1 MTDVGIARARD
12 LKAGKTLSPE
22 TVTRMLAY
30 FTRHEVDKTGSTW
43 KDQGKGWQAWHG
55 WGGDAGFSWSRK
67 IVKQMKSA
75 DEKSQSLTAYT
86 EAIQLNDS
94 SELITGKPFLT
105 LGVDQQVCSRMS
117 GEPVGKPITQDTLR
131 ELVRVFEATKE
142 SSPVIIDWQHATSP
156 YSDNIATPET
166 GNALGK
172 ITSLEIRDDGLYA
185 YPEYTSKGAQIVQD
199 AEGVLWSSP
208 EFLVG
213 EVYDRNGGELIGQA
227 QMLAITLTP
236 RPAQSHDQISTVRLN
251 ESEVQMDNDQM
262 SIDELRAALEAKD
275 ELVKQLEAQIK
286 EMKADNENALKSE
299 ELEEKDDEK
308 SENLEE
314 KKDEDHN
321 ENKEMKRKEYTED
334 AQAVST
340 LSESNVLLFKE
351 IQTLKEQVDQ
361 LQADKAKALA
371 ETAQIQME
379 SDVNQLLSEGKISVA
394 ERMTAE
400 QAWLIQKD
408 QPVFW
413 QMFSERQPNQSVNL
427 ESVGHGASGQ
437 EISKSALNER
447 VQALSEEKKVSYSQ
461 ALQLFRSSNPDYYN
475 SVYGG

>member
-1 MTDVGIARARD
+1 MARKRRRN
-12 LKAGKTLSPE
+12 KAKQQSTLAK
-22 TVTRMLAY
+22 V
-30 FTRHEVDKTGSTW
+30 
-43 KDQGKGWQAWHG
+43 QAVQVSVFG
-55 WGGDAGFSWSRK
+55 
-67 IVKQMKSA
+67 
-75 DEKSQSLTAYT
+75 
-86 EAIQLNDS
+86 EAIRLEESD
-94 SELITGKPFLT
+94 LITGQPFLT
-105 LGVDQQVCSRMS
+105 LGVDQQVCSRIN
-117 GEPVGKPITQDTLR
+117 GEPIGERITKDMLQ
-131 ELVRVFEATKE
+131 EMVRVFEQTKE

-185 YPEYTSKGAQIVQD
+185 YPEYTTKGAQIVKD

-251 ESEVQMDNDQM
+251 ESEVQMDNEQM

-308 SENLEE
+308 SANLEE

-321 ENKEMKRKEYTED
+321 ENNEKKKEYTED

-371 ETAQIQME
+371 EKAQIQME
-379 SDVNQLLSEGKISVA
+379 SDVTQLLNEGKISVA

-413 QMFSERQPNQSVNL
+413 KMFSERQPNQSVNL

-461 ALQLFRSSNPDYYN
+461 ALQLFRASNPDYYN